1 MWVQNGH
8 SNTFFKVHP
17 AAALLVNP
25 WPQNNTKY
33 QEQQQADSVK
43 DCGLSPAGQVRLGA
57 GRVRT
62 GTSDNSE
69 ITFWKQNTITRHD
82 PNCHHRYLT
91 SRAIIVSLSA
101 CLWPFFWN
109 FDHLIMTNSDHGTTH
124 IGQAMRLG
132 VGCGSC
138 QEMSGD

>member
-101 CLWPFFWN
+101 CLWPFLVPCSRGLRICIDRMLRPILHRKQYLLTLADF
-109 FDHLIMTNSDHGTTH
+109 L
-124 IGQAMRLG
+124 
-132 VGCGSC
+132 
-138 QEMSGD
+138 